1 MKNLF
6 LLLLACIN
14 CLWLQAVERIA
25 PIFPDFVELESGK
38 DYYLYNTG
46 REKFLTSNG
55 TSSYAYIGETGVR
68 TNILLEEGFYKIKFI
83 FNQKYLY
90 RNSNSLYIN
99 ESFNKN
105 YCYWDIRKTD
115 NQTYTIQTPLGK
127 SYYNE
132 NQYVGNNTNNDDT
145 KVYPNLS
152 NDNNIEWKFID
163 GDAGDMYYARLR
175 LYDALE
181 AMDGKEYNIEK
192 FEEIYANT
200 NSTIEEINNAA
211 DILNNANTITSNYN
225 FPEWNDYPILFE
237 SSPDKK
243 WNANSDRIEC
253 SGLES
258 GTSTLTATVVTNNDA
273 TLCYELNGGE
283 NSRS

>member
-1 MKNLF
+1 
-6 LLLLACIN
+6 
-14 CLWLQAVERIA
+14 
-25 PIFPDFVELESGK
+25 
-38 DYYLYNTG
+38 
-46 REKFLTSNG
+46 
-55 TSSYAYIGETGVR
+55 
-68 TNILLEEGFYKIKFI
+68 
-83 FNQKYLY
+83 
-90 RNSNSLYIN
+90 
-99 ESFNKN
+99 
-105 YCYWDIRKTD
+105 
-115 NQTYTIQTPLGK
+115 
-127 SYYNE
+127 
-132 NQYVGNNTNNDDT
+132 
-145 KVYPNLS
+145 
-152 NDNNIEWKFID
+152 
-163 GDAGDMYYARLR
+163 MYYARLR

-283 NSRS
+283 NLKFIVDGKEKKSFYSKQLNHQRRYFFELTPGKHIIQWTAEESNSTIY